1 MLWKY
6 DIHSEALKEPAF
18 SCINFKISI
27 NKMSQFIFFLK
38 SRLSYMSEKQIYGYK
53 RVQDITSI
61 NFFSPSNFTELHMAL
76 SQFEVIASYVA
87 NLKIKLKCKFW
98 Q

>member
-1 MLWKY
+1 MTCENTFCVAV
-6 DIHSEALKEPAF
+6 H
-18 SCINFKISI
+18 IS
-27 NKMSQFIFFLK
+27 
-38 SRLSYMSEKQIYGYK
+38 SRLSYMSQKQIYGYK